1 MAIYQSIRE
10 RVLSDENIFLAVS
23 FAHSYVK
30 ETGLLSKEDKDC
42 FARLR
47 DIYNEQYMEQI
58 VVEVRKRITA
68 IMENDNMFF
77 KVRVYF
83 KPKKRENGHNIF
95 RPIHTASLI
104 DQIAMIAMAQ
114 ILIYD
119 VELCNNGSDALK
131 LVPSEL
137 SRLIPSNFFG
147 NRVSYNGTQLF
158 KPWRD
163 QYHKYAAK
171 SSELLAHFSK
181 TREYRYEVS
190 LDLQN
195 FFPSINP
202 CVLYNLICSKLPLA
216 IAEKDRKTIEKIIKK
231 LLIFRLENQQGEP
244 QFTIEEWKWY
254 LNKFTNNGNRSA
266 EKLDSKTVIYAK
278 GLPQG
283 LPHTYYLGNLMMLEI
298 YQVYKMV
305 FPGEMLFYVDDSV
318 IFTNILENKEDRF
331 NELVK
336 NINQSI
342 KAMEKRYCKNPDA
355 FMLPDNYTYSTQ
367 DFGIRVHEAG
377 EKSTFSYVRE
387 ADAQSGEVY
396 LSGLCRETSMIGADI
411 YFADSDEDVEALRS
425 RTSALLSAV
434 ENEIERIEQVEG
446 TEHKREENEIYL
458 RKLIRYKKFFRYRL
472 TILQYR
478 CGGELEELQKELWD
492 GIAERSDNLERGN
505 GDRFFNIDHFFEK
518 YTDDILAALIPLT
531 LEKYQKSQIENENL
545 RKFLTLLDTNIYGEN
560 TRYSYITCTCK
571 QFFEDI
577 SPRVTVYNSLSDR
590 VTVKYTALMQQNYKL
605 RKQKLDE
612 IFKLV
617 TPFHTEDIFKQLGF
631 SKIYRYGRYIRGSSD
646 VLERRILNAIYSFL
660 LGYHISDTYVFAKS
674 NCEIMQYAD
683 LRILALLRNPHFS
696 ISNFREFYLRC
707 IQDEFCVPADYSI
720 LQVLDIFKTFVI
732 SPERI
737 DDLILIHKYCCD
749 TWKNGSKH
757 LYFYTLHN
765 QEHAVT
771 LIQNARKVISTISH
785 FKLKAIDY
793 FILFA
798 ACYLH
803 DISMVTFPDYKAL
816 YTENSEE
823 TNLIA
828 THFENHYDATD
839 SMKAKHAL
847 YEAYQEIDSYFEAK
861 VRNNHATDSAREI
874 RTFPEL
880 DFIEPTMR
888 EMIACVAHGHGQDI
902 LDVYHQKSCGRNS
915 MVSKKW
921 DMILLRVSDLLDMSR
936 YRISK
941 VIFDHNLD
949 NINPVSRF
957 HWISHLLTDGYTLKV
972 EYQNRSTSS
981 SNASFIARKNIIEKI
996 TLTIDVLISQTTVVP
1011 RSTKC
1016 SHIAMSDFVYEDN
1029 GHATIVLKCDKGTAC
1044 KADKCN
1050 FLCKWFTLKN
1060 GYLIEEISAL
1070 QEYLNSLDDNFYYT
1084 EFEIHVKVISNNNI
1098 PNEVF
1103 DYLHEYLKK

>member
-1 MAIYQSIRE
+1 MAIYESVQK

-23 FAHSYVK
+23 FTHSYVK

-42 FARLR
+42 LARLR

-58 VVEVRKRITA
+58 VVEVRKRIIA

-77 KVRVYF
+77 KIRVYF
-83 KPKKRENGHNIF
+83 KPKKREDGDNIF

-119 VELCNNGSDALK
+119 VELCNNGSNALK

-158 KPWRD
+158 KPWKE

-171 SSELLAHFSK
+171 SSELLAHFS
-181 TREYRYEVS
+181 TTQEYRYEVS
-190 LDLQN
+190 LDLQD

-216 IAEKDRKTIEKIIKK
+216 IAKQDCNTIRKIIKK
-231 LLIFRLENQQGEP
+231 LLIFQLENQQGEP

-254 LNKFTNNGNRSA
+254 LNKSKDNVNRSI
-266 EKLDSKTVIYAK
+266 EKLDSNAVIYAK

-298 YQVYKMV
+298 YQAYKEV

-318 IFTNILENKEDRF
+318 IFTNILENNENAF
-331 NELVK
+331 NEFIK

-342 KAMEKRYCKNPDA
+342 KAMEKRYCKDLDA
-355 FMLPDNYTYSTQ
+355 FVFPDNYTYSTE
-367 DFGIRVHEAG
+367 DFGICVHKAG
-377 EKSTFSYVRE
+377 KKSTFSHVRE
-387 ADAQSGEVY
+387 ADAQSGEMY
-396 LSGLCRETSMIGADI
+396 LSGLCRETSMIGTDI

-434 ENEIERIEQVEG
+434 ENEIERIKQEETEQTWG
-446 TEHKREENEIYL
+446 ENEIYL
-458 RKLIRYKKFFRYRL
+458 RKLIRYRKFFRYRL

-478 CGGELEELQKELWD
+478 CEGNVEALQEDLFTEILKQSNNIE
-492 GIAERSDNLERGN
+492 SDHRHGLFDVDN
-505 GDRFFNIDHFFEK
+505 FFEK
-518 YTDDILAALIPLT
+518 YTDDILAVLIPLT
-531 LEKYQKSQIENENL
+531 LEKYQKTQTKNKDLEKILNL
-545 RKFLTLLDTNIYGEN
+545 LNSNIYGEN

-571 QFFEDI
+571 QFFEDM
-577 SPRVTVYNSLSDR
+577 SPHVTVYDSLYDKVR
-590 VTVKYTALMQQNYKL
+590 VKYTAVMQQNYKL

-612 IFKLV
+612 IFNLV
-617 TPFHTEDIFKQLGF
+617 KAFQIEDIFKELEF
-631 SKIYRYGRYIRGSSD
+631 SKLYKYGRYIRGSSD

-683 LRILALLRNPHFS
+683 LRILALLRNPRFS
-696 ISNFREFYLRC
+696 ISNFQAFYLRC

-771 LIQNARKVISTISH
+771 LIQNARNVISTISH
-785 FKLKAIDY
+785 FELKAIDY

-803 DISMVTFPDYKAL
+803 DISMVTFPDYKTL
-816 YTENSEE
+816 YTEDNEE

-828 THFENHYDATD
+828 THFANHYDASD
-839 SMKAKHAL
+839 SIKAKRAL
-847 YEAYQEIDSYFEAK
+847 YETYQEIDSYFEAK
-861 VRNNHATDSAREI
+861 VRNNHAADSAREI

-902 LDVYHQKSCGRNS
+902 LDVYYQKSHGRNS
-915 MVSKKW
+915 LVSKKW

-941 VIFDHNLD
+941 VIFDHNLH

-972 EYQNRSTSS
+972 EYQNQPTSS
-981 SNASFIARKNIIEKI
+981 SNTSFIARKNIVEKI
-996 TLTIDVLISQTTVVP
+996 TLTIDVLISQTTAVP

-1016 SHIAMSDFVYEDN
+1016 NHVATSKFSFEDN
-1029 GHATIVLKCDKGTAC
+1029 GHATIILKCDKGKVC
-1044 KADKCN
+1044 KSDKCN
-1050 FLCKWFTLKN
+1050 FLCKWFTRKN
-1060 GYLIEEISAL
+1060 EYLIEEITAL
-1070 QEYLNSLDDNFYYT
+1070 QEYLNSIDDNFYHT
-1084 EFEIHVKVISNNNI
+1084 EFEIRVKVISNNNI